1 MRNEKIQNSIVVL
14 FESTLEIREFLVV
27 RQKESSFETAE
38 EDNARMRRLKEIF
51 KLFLT
56 SMAELNSYERIGDQL
71 LDTYRLSQNT

>member
-27 RQKESSFETAE
+27 RQEESSFETAE
-38 EDNARMRRLKEIF
+38 EDNARMRRFKEIF